1 MHGPIN
7 TNLSRRIQFTRCIQL
22 LVKSRVLSKPRITS
36 NSFAVSILQSL
47 STGILLFI
55 IFSHSNCFVH
65 SVIKMRC
72 CPTDALNYTGW
83 AKSRYTVINCI
94 LHTYFWP
101 TLYEIIEFT
110 DFIQLS
116 ASVG

>member
-7 TNLSRRIQFTRCIQL
+7 TNLSRRFLFTRHNQL
-22 LVKSRVLSKPRITS
+22 LVQSRVLSKPRITS

-55 IFSHSNCFVH
+55 IFAHSNCFVH

-72 CPTDALNYTGW
+72 CPTDALNYTRW
-83 AKSRYTVINCI
+83 PKSRYRVIKYK
-94 LHTYFWP
+94 LFTYFWP
-101 TLYEIIEFT
+101 TLCEIVEFN